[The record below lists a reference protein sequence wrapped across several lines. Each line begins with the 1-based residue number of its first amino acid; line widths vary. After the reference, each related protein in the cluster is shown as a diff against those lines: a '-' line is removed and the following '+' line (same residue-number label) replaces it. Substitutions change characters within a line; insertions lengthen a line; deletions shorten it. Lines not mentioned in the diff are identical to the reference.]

1 MIIRTVHG
9 IDLKKFLKISLTIIS
24 LFLIQAK
31 HSLSNENLIP
41 SQCLNEQSNHN
52 LIIEEFEKNLNFFKE
67 RNLNTVI
74 LYDLNFI
81 HYCYKKIN
89 NELKYLKIYEDFID
103 NKLISKN
110 TYKNLE
116 YDDIFLKKDWRNL
129 IMNYILMKSTNI
141 RKDNNNKLD
150 GPFPKTKT
158 EIEIIENFFEIFN
171 EDTEKNFKDI
181 VKLSFFS
188 YLENDINYSDLVLS
202 IIDKNLKTAKKLN
215 DIESYII
222 LVRQKSKLIT
232 TNYKNLCKN
241 FYEKEIK
248 EIINI
253 SSIIN
258 VRQFYTDLKIIEIN
272 DQISKIFENLFYCD
286 PLSRSFKY
294 SIEYSKILEFLI
306 DKKNTENTSK
316 VLKDKHMQVV
326 FWQLENSK
334 KLGNIENF
342 QSLLKIFENLQT
354 KYDVSKNEKIKYE
367 IFKINNLDEFKDIY
381 KKEKKVIVLLS
392 ELENLNFK
400 NYIERNPYLDPQ
412 SFKAEKL
419 KLKLEIFRI
428 YADILL
434 QTGRKQQAVN
444 ILKDQIQYY
453 EAFRNQNEYS
463 VKITDDKLT
472 DYKDTNQILPNLYHQ
487 IIILFS
493 DLKDQ
498 KNYKLYADASR
509 KLCDKLEVNNLN
521 DNCYVVNLSI
531 LRGIKTFNQ
540 DLFSKNQ
547 IIKLIDKAD
556 LYMNWFL
563 KSENINRYS
572 KKAQARFKNDYVN
585 SIQFALTTIS
595 PLSSREIIDFS
606 YREKNHSYYYLCK
619 KDWQKEYLDNAS
631 INKDIYPNAE
641 LGLLAI
647 QSACLFNSDKN
658 NFQETASVESNYFTS
673 ISKYLDD
680 YEEENKKLKFKY
692 LDTSGSTNNL
702 IFHMSG
708 MYDYIKDFKTIS
720 KKEKFKLENKLF
732 KNLQFQQARISS
744 KNNKN
749 FLNKYIDDDLRQLIA
764 RRSKI
769 KIKYNNLISRMFDE
783 RDMNKLLKIKASY
796 EKEIDNIDNLIS
808 RNYQK
813 YSSLNNTK
821 TYNIEHIQQY
831 LRKDEAMIYLINEEI
846 QQAFVVTKDES
857 FVYSNFKLTRSST
870 KGTLELSKE
879 NIVSE
884 KNTKF
889 NENINALIFNTFF
902 KDIIKNLV
910 DIKRLIIIA
919 DKYYSSYPF
928 EMMIINNPEM
938 DLKKLDNFKTKKP
951 KYLIQDYQVNYLPN
965 IELFIDLNNSE
976 KKNIDKNS
984 TFLGVGNPKLTRLK
998 KDKNKSNNEI
1008 KFLRNGNIENTDVI
1022 IDNYEELP
1030 FTEKE
1035 LNEMSKVFKTSKL
1048 LMKEKANENNI
1059 KKMDLRKFDIISF
1072 ATHAEL
1078 FDTFEGFNEPF
1089 LVLSPPGLSTV
1100 DNDGLLTTS
1109 EISQL
1114 NLNSELVILSAC
1126 NTSSKKNEYAEGYSG
1141 LVSSFFQ
1148 AGTKSVISTYWPVE
1162 DQAGYILM
1170 TKTVEKGINNK
1181 ISISE
1186 ALRQTKIEFIEGKYG
1201 DEYKKPFYWAPYV
1214 YVGL

>member
-1 MIIRTVHG
+1 MIKMANGTN
-9 IDLKKFLKISLTIIS
+9 LKKFLKITLTIIL

-31 HSLSNENLIP
+31 HSLSNEKLIP
-41 SQCLNEQSNHN
+41 SECLNKESNHN
-52 LIIEEFEKNLNFFKE
+52 LIIKEFEKNLNFFKE
-67 RNLNTVI
+67 KKLYKII
-74 LYDLNFI
+74 LSDLNFI
-81 HYCYKKIN
+81 HYCYKETN
-89 NELKYLKIYEDFID
+89 NELKYLKIYENFID

-116 YDDIFLKKDWRNL
+116 YDDIFMKKDWRNL
-129 IMNYILMKSTNI
+129 IFNYILMKATYI
-141 RKDNNNKLD
+141 RKENNNKLD

-158 EIEIIENFFEIFN
+158 EIEIIEKFFEIFN
-171 EDTEKNFKDI
+171 EDREKNFKDI
-181 VKLSFFS
+181 VQLSYLS
-188 YLENDINYSDLVLS
+188 YLEDDINYSDLVLK
-202 IIDKNLKTAKKLN
+202 IIDKNLNTAKKLN
-215 DIESYII
+215 DVESYI
-222 LVRQKSKLIT
+222 LLARQKSKLIT

-253 SSIIN
+253 SSISN

-272 DQISKIFENLFYCD
+272 NEISKIYENLFFCES
-286 PLSRSFKY
+286 LSTSFKY
-294 SIEYSKILEFLI
+294 SIEYSKILESLI
-306 DKKNTENTSK
+306 DETNTEATDK
-316 VLKDKHMQVV
+316 VLKDKHMQLV

-334 KLGNIENF
+334 RLGNIKNF
-342 QSLLKIFENLQT
+342 QSFSKLYEKLQA
-354 KYDVSKNEKIKYE
+354 KYDVSLNEKIKYD

-381 KKEKKVIVLLS
+381 KKEKKVVVLLS
-392 ELENLNFK
+392 ELENLNFE
-400 NYIERNPYLDPQ
+400 NYMERNPYLDPQ
-412 SFKAEKL
+412 SFESEKL

-428 YADILL
+428 YADVLL
-434 QTGRKQQAVN
+434 QTGRKVQAVN

-453 EAFRNQNEYS
+453 EEFRNLNEYS
-463 VKITDDKLT
+463 VIITDDKLT
-472 DYKDTNQILPNLYHQ
+472 YYKETNQILPNLYHQ

-498 KNYKLYADASR
+498 ENYKLYAEASQ

-521 DNCYVVNLSI
+521 DVCYIVNLSI
-531 LRGIKTFNQ
+531 LRGLNSFNKN
-540 DLFSKNQ
+540 LFSKDK
-547 IIKLIDKAD
+547 IIKLVDKAD
-556 LYMNWFL
+556 LHMSRFL
-563 KSENINRYS
+563 KSENIKSYS
-572 KKAQARFKNDYVN
+572 KKAQARLKNDYVN
-585 SIQFALTTIS
+585 SVQFALTAIS

-606 YREKNHSYYYLCK
+606 YREKNHSYYYLCE
-619 KDWQKEYLDNAS
+619 KDWQKEYLENAS

-647 QSACLFNSDKN
+647 NSACLLNTDKN
-658 NFQETASVESNYFTS
+658 NPQETASVEAKYFRS

-680 YEEENKKLKFKY
+680 YEEKNKKIKFKY
-692 LDTSGSTNNL
+692 LDTSGSTDNL
-702 IFHMSG
+702 IFHISG
-708 MYDYIKDFKTIS
+708 MYQYIKDFKTIS
-720 KKEKFKLENKLF
+720 KKEKLKLENQLF
-732 KNLQFQQARISS
+732 KNLQYQQARISS
-744 KNNKN
+744 MNNKN
-749 FLNKYIDDDLRQLIA
+749 FLNKYIDDDLRQLITK
-764 RRSKI
+764 RNKI

-783 RDMNKLLKIKASY
+783 TNINKLLKIKASY
-796 EKEIDNIDNLIS
+796 EKEIDNIDDLIS
-808 RNYQK
+808 KNYKK
-813 YSSLNNTK
+813 YANLNNIK
-821 TYNIEHIQQY
+821 TYNIQDIQKY
-831 LRKDEAMIYLINEEI
+831 LKKGEAMIYLINQEI

-857 FVYSNFKLTRSST
+857 FVYSNFKLTRST
-870 KGTLELSKE
+870 TEEVLNISKE
-879 NIVSE
+879 NIFLR
-884 KNTKF
+884 KNIKL

-902 KDIIKNLV
+902 KDIINNLV
-910 DIKRLIIIA
+910 DIRRLTIVA

-938 DLKKLDNFKTKKP
+938 VVKKLDNFKTEKP

-965 IELFIDLNNSE
+965 IQLFIDLNNSE
-976 KKNIDKNS
+976 KKIIDKNS

-998 KDKNKSNNEI
+998 KDENKSNKEI

-1059 KKMDLRKFDIISF
+1059 RKMDLRKFDIISF

-1089 LVLSPPGLSTV
+1089 LVLSPPDLSTV
-1100 DNDGLLTTS
+1100 ENDGLLTTS

-1114 NLNSELVILSAC
+1114 NLDSELVILSAC

-1170 TKTVEKGINNK
+1170 TKTIEKGTKNK
-1181 ISISE
+1181 ISVSE

-1201 DEYKKPFYWAPYV
+1201 EEYKKPFYWAPYV
-1214 YVGL
+1214 YLGL